1 MEGDFIKIHKGL
13 LPLSWLYGLGVMVR
27 NELFELGVLK
37 SRSFDV
43 QLFLMVISLLVVL
56 GKLHM

>member
-27 NELFELGVLK
+27 NELLN
-37 SRSFDV
+37 
-43 QLFLMVISLLVVL
+43 LVY
-56 GKLHM
+56 